1 MQQWSGD
8 ILEAIGKLPYDLQR
22 EIYKSIDI
30 DTRLKVLMYNYPSL
44 EIENQER
51 ISENADDIFEWFTDE
66 ELAFIYKNGYIC
78 KLFYKNSSTRWVLNP
93 SFLAKLPVTRIYGY
107 ARNAQSN
114 WNTELQNLT
123 YYHHVFNM
131 IDTLRTHPLQTVK
144 RKINSTL
151 SLLIYTDVY
160 DINFNY
166 YLRKLAYQF
175 IIASNVYKRTCIVA
189 RNAYAEQQ
197 QQLAIIRENE
207 RIEKMA
213 LRKIEMEEEN
223 RRLQAEREIERQRIM
238 VERQDILRVKLETK
252 QLRIQEREENR
263 RLKQEQASAKI
274 REREE
279 KQQRKQVVLREA
291 EERKQQKAAAKLELD
306 AKRQHKLAM
315 QAAEKENIKRE
326 RAEQKAAR
334 QQEKNEK
341 RTKKIEENN
350 KRNAI
355 LAAKKNERLR
365 IQQEAL
371 HNQTLNF
378 ICKLFK

>member
-1 MQQWSGD
+1 
-8 ILEAIGKLPYDLQR
+8 
-22 EIYKSIDI
+22 
-30 DTRLKVLMYNYPSL
+30 
-44 EIENQER
+44 
-51 ISENADDIFEWFTDE
+51 
-66 ELAFIYKNGYIC
+66 
-78 KLFYKNSSTRWVLNP
+78 
-93 SFLAKLPVTRIYGY
+93 VTRIYGY

-114 WNTELQNLT
+114 WNTELQNIT
-123 YYHHVFNM
+123 FNHPVFNM

-160 DINFNY
+160 DTNFNY

-223 RRLQAEREIERQRIM
+223 RRLQMEREIERHRII
-238 VERQDILRVKLETK
+238 VERQDILRVKLERK

-263 RLKQEQASAKI
+263 RLKQEQVSAKI

-279 KQQRKQVVLREA
+279 KQQRKLLVQREA
-291 EERKQQKAAAKLELD
+291 EERKQQKAVAKLELD

-315 QAAEKENIKRE
+315 QAEKDNVKRE

-341 RTKKIEENN
+341 RAKKIEENN
-350 KRNAI
+350 QRNAI

-371 HNQTLNF
+371 HNQTLNY
-378 ICKLFK
+378 ICNLFK